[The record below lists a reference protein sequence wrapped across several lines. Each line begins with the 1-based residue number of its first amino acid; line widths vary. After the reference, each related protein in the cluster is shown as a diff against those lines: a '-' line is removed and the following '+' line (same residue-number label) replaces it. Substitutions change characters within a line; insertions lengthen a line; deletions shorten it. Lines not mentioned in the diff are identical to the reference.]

1 MNQIGI
7 LILFILFPGSSPSS
21 DRVTV
26 NNIYDLES
34 KLTSVEYVISGVI
47 VSDSGTYKCTA
58 ANTVN
63 LVTKEI
69 TMTVT
74 TGVWVS
80 EWQGMKCVLLKK
92 KKICSAQPVLGNTH
106 RKKLTKHYSEIVC

>member
-1 MNQIGI
+1 M
-7 LILFILFPGSSPSS
+7 
-21 DRVTV
+21 TV

-34 KLTSVEYVISGVI
+34 ALTGVEYVISEAI

-69 TMTVT
+69 TVTVT
-74 TGVWVS
+74 ARV
-80 EWQGMKCVLLKK
+80 
-92 KKICSAQPVLGNTH
+92 
-106 RKKLTKHYSEIVC
+106 

>member
-7 LILFILFPGSSPSS
+7 IILFILFPGSSPSS
-21 DRVTV
+21 DRVTL

-34 KLTSVEYVISGVI
+34 KLTGVEYVISGVI
-47 VSDSGTYKCTA
+47 ASDSGTYKCTA

-80 EWQGMKCVLLKK
+80 EWQGMKCILLKK
-92 KKICSAQPVLGNTH
+92 DLFSATSVG
-106 RKKLTKHYSEIVC
+106 